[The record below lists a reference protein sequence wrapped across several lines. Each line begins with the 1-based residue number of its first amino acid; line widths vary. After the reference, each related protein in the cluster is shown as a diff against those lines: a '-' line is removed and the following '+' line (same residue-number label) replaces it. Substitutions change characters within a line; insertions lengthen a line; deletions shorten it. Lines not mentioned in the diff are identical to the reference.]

1 MSSQSLGGGSGVV
14 VVTGVAGQD
23 GYFLAQR
30 LLAEGHEVHGIVR
43 DATRLSDLDD
53 HEARRFVVHEMD
65 LLDRSSLTSLVRDLR
80 PNEVFNMAG
89 QSSVSVSFAD
99 PETTWKSNVEPVVTL
114 LEAIRRHSPT
124 TRLYQSSSSEM
135 FGSIAGGESI
145 HDERS
150 ALSPL
155 SPYAAAKA
163 AAHVACA
170 AYRASFDLRI
180 ACGILFNHESSR
192 RSPAFLSRKVVDHV
206 AMLRRRV
213 GSEAPRP
220 VLRVGNL
227 HVRRDW
233 GFAPD
238 FVDGILLIARQVRVR
253 SVTLGQPQ
261 EPDEGGSYRD
271 YVLGTGRVHAVR
283 ELVDRALHLGGFP
296 CAGRANPQT
305 LRSGWRITRTP
316 VIWRWRS
323 TRRSSA
329 APTQWPSRPIH
340 HGRGTSL
347 GGRLASGWIP
357 FLREMLEH
365 VG

>member
-1 MSSQSLGGGSGVV
+1 
-14 VVTGVAGQD
+14 
-23 GYFLAQR
+23 
-30 LLAEGHEVHGIVR
+30 
-43 DATRLSDLDD
+43 
-53 HEARRFVVHEMD
+53 
-65 LLDRSSLTSLVRDLR
+65 
-80 PNEVFNMAG
+80 
-89 QSSVSVSFAD
+89 
-99 PETTWKSNVEPVVTL
+99 
-114 LEAIRRHSPT
+114 
-124 TRLYQSSSSEM
+124 
-135 FGSIAGGESI
+135 
-145 HDERS
+145 
-150 ALSPL
+150 
-155 SPYAAAKA
+155 
-163 AAHVACA
+163 
-170 AYRASFDLRI
+170 
-180 ACGILFNHESSR
+180 
-192 RSPAFLSRKVVDHV
+192 
-206 AMLRRRV
+206 MLRRRSR
-213 GSEAPRP
+213 SEAPRP

-261 EPDEGGSYRD
+261 EPDEGLLSR
-271 YVLGTGRVHAVR
+271 LRARHWPRPRGRGAGR
-283 ELVDRALHLGGFP
+283 PRPAPGGFP

-357 FLREMLEH
+357 FLRDARACRLKRPTIGFGSGSMRASITATPEASSKFVIGLAGGLSRLDDEVEDYLFLTDAGTDGWLTAH
-365 VG
+365 LGWGAHAQVLVVGADRFLAPMAPTPSTCCWRGARRPAPHGDGSEKSSPGPTSRNPTGPSSGRALLSCTSRSRGRS